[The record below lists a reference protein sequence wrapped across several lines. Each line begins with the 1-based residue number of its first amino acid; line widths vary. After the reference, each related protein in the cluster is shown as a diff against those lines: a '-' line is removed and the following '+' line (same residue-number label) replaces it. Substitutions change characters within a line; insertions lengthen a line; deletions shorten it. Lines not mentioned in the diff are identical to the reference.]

1 MLEVGS
7 ALKGYRIEAGDGAI
21 GIVSDF
27 LFDDRTWKVRWLV
40 VDTGNWL
47 TGRLVLVHPSAIG
60 RANYIERVL
69 PVRLTKAQV
78 EASPDVLQDRP
89 VSRQNEFNLN
99 DYYGWDPAWGSSFY
113 GPNATAPD
121 VAEQAVAEAD
131 VLSHLEGDDPHLRSL
146 SAATGNDIEAADG
159 AIGHLENV
167 LLEDDGWGVRYL
179 IIDTK
184 NWRPG
189 QHVLVSPYAVREIS
203 WSKKKVFLNV
213 SREKVKSSPPWAPLD
228 LINEAHEKRLH
239 RYYDW
244 PGYGW

>member
-1 MLEVGS
+1 MLGVGS
-7 ALKGYRIEAGDGAI
+7 ALKGYRIEARDGAI

-99 DYYGWDPAWGSSFY
+99 DYYGWDPA
-113 GPNATAPD
+113 
-121 VAEQAVAEAD
+121 
-131 VLSHLEGDDPHLRSL
+131 
-146 SAATGNDIEAADG
+146 
-159 AIGHLENV
+159 
-167 LLEDDGWGVRYL
+167 
-179 IIDTK
+179 
-184 NWRPG
+184 
-189 QHVLVSPYAVREIS
+189 
-203 WSKKKVFLNV
+203 
-213 SREKVKSSPPWAPLD
+213 
-228 LINEAHEKRLH
+228 
-239 RYYDW
+239 
-244 PGYGW
+244 